1 MHITLLIISLDNY
14 KNLISNYKICVMRKL
29 ICIFIIL
36 VSILP
41 KLDAQTKARL
51 VESEEIKS
59 LKDDTYI
66 DVKIT
71 TFIFKKYD
79 ENKRLAEFTQ
89 LDALKLERFFMGQAG
104 VLSCESEAIN
114 KRMTINSRKELADG
128 EIGLQPKEVINELLP
143 MGYAVVSLQTSE
155 EEMLFTRKKCT
166 EKEELR
172 LARSQRPQEEG
183 CDDCGEIEVRQEIL
197 DKFKD
202 VDYGSDLIDFGSS
215 AMDASTASDE

>member
-143 MGYAVVSLQTSE
+143 IIFLQNFTLSVTE
-155 EEMLFTRKKCT
+155 VLLWFLKGFFFVIAQIMFLSSNLFFASF
-166 EKEELR
+166 EI
-172 LARSQRPQEEG
+172 AR
-183 CDDCGEIEVRQEIL
+183 
-197 DKFKD
+197 
-202 VDYGSDLIDFGSS
+202 
-215 AMDASTASDE
+215 

>member
-1 MHITLLIISLDNY
+1 MKKSLCII
-14 KNLISNYKICVMRKL
+14 
-29 ICIFIIL
+29 IIL
-36 VSILP
+36 ISILP
-41 KLDAQTKARL
+41 ALNAQTKARL

-89 LDALKLERFFMGQAG
+89 LDALKLERFFMGQEG
-104 VLSCESEAIN
+104 ILSCESEAIN
-114 KRMTINSRKELADG
+114 KRVTINSRKELADG
-128 EIGLQPKEVINELLP
+128 KVGLQPKEIINELLP

-172 LARSQRPQEEG
+172 LARSQRPQEKDCGE
-183 CDDCGEIEVRQEIL
+183 CGEIEVSQEVL
-197 DKFKD
+197 NKFKD

-215 AMDASTASDE
+215 AMDSSTASDE

>member
-1 MHITLLIISLDNY
+1 MYSRFTIKKLK
-14 KNLISNYKICVMRKL
+14 KNLISNYKICVMKKL

-36 VSILP
+36 ISVLP

-59 LKDDTYI
+59 LENDTYM

-79 ENKRLAEFTQ
+79 ENRRLAEFTQ

-104 VLSCESEAIN
+104 VLSCESMAIN
-114 KRMTINSRKELADG
+114 KRMTITSRKELANG
-128 EIGLQPKEVINELLP
+128 EVGLQPKEILNELLS
-143 MGYAVVSLQTSE
+143 MGYAVVSLQTGE

-172 LARSQRPQEEG
+172 LARSVRPQDENCE
-183 CDDCGEIEVRQEIL
+183 DCGKIEVSQEIL
-197 DKFKD
+197 NKFKD